1 MAAAAWCT
9 AAYAEAA
16 SFEEESVV
24 AGAFAL
30 AVGVDVVV
38 LAAVVVVVGADHSD
52 FAVPAM
58 P

>member
-9 AAYAEAA
+9 AAYAEAT
-16 SFEEESVV
+16 SFEGVSAV
-24 AGAFAL
+24 ADASAL

-38 LAAVVVVVGADHSD
+38 LAAVVVVVADHSD
-52 FAVPAM
+52 FAVPAA